1 MGKFFTMEDAKI
13 AFNLF
18 CCVYGIG
25 TLGMPANFSRA
36 GPAIAVCAML
46 FMAFA
51 NVYASVVCSKVMLV
65 APRSVRTFGDLGE
78 WCMGKPGRYLV
89 TLAQMGVCLL
99 VPCAFLVLGG
109 ILLSNLFP
117 GAFKDTTRAPV
128 LRSLAASAPSSL
140 TSLVWLCS
148 SMA

>member
-1 MGKFFTMEDAKI
+1 MGSKPFLTGEDLKI

-36 GPAIAVCAML
+36 GPVLATIALL

-51 NVYASVVCSKVMLV
+51 NVYSSVVISKVMLT
-65 APRSVRTFGDLGE
+65 APRSVKTYSDLGE
-78 WCMGKPGRYLV
+78 FCMGKTGRYLV
-89 TLAQMGVCLL
+89 VIFQMANCLL

-109 ILLSNLFP
+109 TL
-117 GAFKDTTRAPV
+117 
-128 LRSLAASAPSSL
+128 L
-140 TSLVWLCS
+140 TSLFPDTFKTR
-148 SMA
+148 